1 MNYTL
6 SFIPEV
12 EEDAVNGYRWY
23 EEKAIGLGE
32 EFLRIFYTVAGEIS
46 RNPLIYQTAY
56 KDFRRCLLKRFPYA
70 IYYKTGGQTVIV
82 SALFHCARNPNVL
95 QKNLRNREQKLK
107 KI

>member
-6 SFIPEV
+6 SFIPEI

-32 EFLRIFYTVAGEIS
+32 EFLRIFYAVAGEIS
-46 RNPLIYQTAY
+46 RNPLIYKEEY

-70 IYYKTGGQTVIV
+70 IYYRTEGTKVV
-82 SALFHCARNPNVL
+82 VYALFHCARNPNAL
-95 QKNLRNREQKLK
+95 QTNLRNREQKK
-107 KI
+107 R